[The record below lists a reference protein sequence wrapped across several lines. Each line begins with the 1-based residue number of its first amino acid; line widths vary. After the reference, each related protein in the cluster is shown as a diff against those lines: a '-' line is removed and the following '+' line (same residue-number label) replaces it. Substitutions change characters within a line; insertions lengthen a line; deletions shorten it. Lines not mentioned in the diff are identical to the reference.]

1 MEVSN
6 DNEPSMSVGDPS
18 QDVPHKRVN
27 PGTGTPDRRRADR
40 RRVLKGA
47 LIVFNGGY
55 CTMSCQILN
64 TSETGALLMP
74 LDIILC
80 PREFVLKPRVG
91 PSRDC
96 EVAWRKN
103 NTLGVRELWA
113 EVGDGVKG

>member
-6 DNEPSMSVGDPS
+6 E
-18 QDVPHKRVN
+18 
-27 PGTGTPDRRRADR
+27 RRRTGR

-55 CTMSCQILN
+55 CTMSCQILD

-74 LDIILC
+74 LDVILC
-80 PREFVLKPRVG
+80 PREFVLKPRIG

-96 EVAWRKN
+96 EVAWRKGKM
-103 NTLGVRELWA
+103 LGVRYL
-113 EVGDGVKG
+113 